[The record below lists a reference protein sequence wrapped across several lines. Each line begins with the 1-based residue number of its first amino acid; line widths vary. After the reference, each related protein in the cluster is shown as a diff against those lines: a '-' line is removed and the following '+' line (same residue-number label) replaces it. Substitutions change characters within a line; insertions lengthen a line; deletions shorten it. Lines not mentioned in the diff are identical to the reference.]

1 MNSFLEDG
9 YADTREAAAAI
20 ADKELAP
27 LAAQID
33 HEGKIPDSVKKV
45 LADNGFM
52 GICVPEAYGG
62 VGMNCV
68 QYPIILEEIAR
79 GCASCGTYLAAHN
92 SLGIGPIMHYGTPAQ
107 KEKYLPKMASGEW
120 VGALCLTEPNAGSD
134 AGALSSFA
142 EDKGSYYE
150 LSGTK
155 SFITNGKDAQIA
167 IVYAK
172 TQKTKDHKGI
182 SCFIVETATPGFK
195 VMKSEDKLGIR
206 GSSTAQIF
214 FDKVKVPK
222 ENMLGEPQQGFKLAM
237 GTFDAGRL
245 GVAAQ
250 AVGIAEAAFRYAKK
264 YATERVQFNQPI
276 AQFQAIQFMLADMS
290 TRIAAS
296 RLLVLHAS
304 RLRLAGIKH
313 TKESSQAKLFAS
325 ETATMVAN
333 KAVQILGGNGYIKE
347 YPVERHLRD
356 AKITELY
363 EGTSE
368 IQRIVIAT
376 AELRSVT

>member
-1 MNSFLEDG
+1 MGCLEEG
-9 YADTREAAAAI
+9 YADTRQAAARI

-33 HEGKIPDSVKKV
+33 QDGKIPDSVKRM
-45 LADNGFM
+45 LSDNGFM
-52 GICVPEAYGG
+52 GICIPEEYGG
-62 VGMNCV
+62 AGMDCV
-68 QYPIILEEIAR
+68 QYSIILEEIAR
-79 GCASCGTYLAAHN
+79 GCASCATFLAAHN
-92 SLGIGPIMHYGTPAQ
+92 SLGSGPIMHYGTALQ
-107 KEKYLPKMASGEW
+107 KKKYLPRMASGEW
-120 VGALCLTEPNAGSD
+120 VGALCLTEPHAGSD
-134 AGALSSFA
+134 AGALSTFA

-155 SFITNGKDAQIA
+155 SFITNGKDAHVA

-172 TQKTKDHKGI
+172 TVKTKDHKGI
-182 SCFIVETATPGFK
+182 SCFIVETASPGFQ
-195 VMKSEDKLGIR
+195 VLKSEDKFGIR

-214 FDKVKVPK
+214 LDKVKVPK

-237 GTFDAGRL
+237 GTFDAGRI

-250 AVGIAEAAFRYAKK
+250 ALGIAEAAFRYAKK
-264 YATERVQFNQPI
+264 YATERVQFGQPI
-276 AQFQAIQFMLADMS
+276 AQFQAVQFMLADMS

-304 RLRLAGIKH
+304 HLRLAGVKH
-313 TKESSQAKLFAS
+313 TKESSQAKLFAA
-325 ETATMVAN
+325 ETATMVTN
-333 KAVQILGGNGYIKE
+333 KAMQILGGNGYIKE

-368 IQRIVIAT
+368 IQRIVIAA
-376 AELRSVT
+376 AELRV

>member
-1 MNSFLEDG
+1 MSRLEEG
-9 YADTREAAAAI
+9 YTDTREAAAKI

-27 LAAQID
+27 IAAQID
-33 HEGKIPDSVKKV
+33 KEGCIPAATKQMF
-45 LADNGFM
+45 ADQGFM
-52 GICVPEAYGG
+52 GIFVPETYGG
-62 VGMNCV
+62 SGMDYV
-68 QYPIILEEIAR
+68 QYAIILEEVAR

-92 SLGIGPIMHYGTPAQ
+92 SLGVGPILAYGTDAQ
-107 KEKYLPKMASGEW
+107 KERFLPKMACGEW
-120 VGALCLTEPNAGSD
+120 VGALCLTEPGAGSD
-134 AGALSSFA
+134 AGALSTFA
-142 EDKGSYYE
+142 EDKGDCYE

-155 SFITNGKDAQIA
+155 SFITNGKEADIA

-172 TQKTKDHKGI
+172 TERTKDHRGI
-182 SCFIVETATPGFK
+182 SCFIVETATEGFN
-195 VMKSEDKLGIR
+195 VMKSEDKFGIR

-214 FDKVKVPK
+214 LDKVRVPK
-222 ENMLGEPQQGFKLAM
+222 ENMLGQPQQGFKLAM

-264 YATERVQFNQPI
+264 YATERVQFGQPI
-276 AQFQAIQFMLADMS
+276 AGFQAVQFMLADMS

-304 RLRLAGIKH
+304 HLRLSGAKH

-325 ETATMVAN
+325 ETASMVAN
-333 KAVQILGGNGYIKE
+333 KAMQIVGGNGYIRE

-356 AKITELY
+356 AKITEIY

-368 IQRIVIAT
+368 IQRLVIAS
-376 AELRSVT
+376 AELRSIT